1 MPSSPRALLLPIRVA
16 AATALLCAVAVACS
30 SSDDASSTT
39 TTTTTTAK
47 SATEHTTTS
56 QPATESTAGSST
68 TPTVSGG
75 GGPTGPDCYVQLYVG
90 NNYDGQNYKVTEP
103 GRHATLSGLPGA
115 DMDWTGK
122 AESLKVGAAAT
133 ATVWADKDFGG
144 DSRELKAGVL
154 YPVLGFEPSSIEMF
168 CS

>member
-1 MPSSPRALLLPIRVA
+1 MVALLSVGIA
-16 AATALLCAVAVACS
+16 SCS
-30 SSDDASSTT
+30 SNSNDASSTT
-39 TTTTTTAK
+39 TSTT
-47 SATEHTTTS
+47 SATEHTTTTR
-56 QPATESTAGSST
+56 PATESTTGSTTSGGSNAST
-68 TPTVSGG
+68 TPAGSGG
-75 GGPTGPDCYVQLYVG
+75 GGTAGPDCYVQLYVG

-144 DSRELKAGVL
+144 DSRELEAGVL
-154 YPVLGFEPSSIEMF
+154 YPVLGFEPSSIEMS